1 MGTIALLTCN
11 FLLATTLL
19 GGQRPLPPVTLPA
32 PSLGPERPHPA
43 LPIDQPPVVVHG
55 SRRHS
60 PDLAEMKKQAAEL
73 SNLAQSVPPDIDR
86 LGKGEL
92 PKDLKQRLKKITK
105 LSRKLSREV
114 SE

>member
-1 MGTIALLTCN
+1 MEKIVLLTCN
-11 FLLATTLL
+11 FLLAMTLL

-60 PDLAEMKKQAAEL
+60 PNLAQMKKQADEL
-73 SNLAQSVPPDIDR
+73 SSLAQSVPPDVDR

-92 PKDLKQRLKKITK
+92 PKDLKERLKKITR
-105 LSRKLSREV
+105 LSKKLSREV